1 MNTIKIYSA
10 SACPYAQR
18 SRMVLVTKGIEF
30 EVVEIDLKNKPDWF
44 TSISPYGKVPLLQH
58 GEATVWESAVINEYL
73 EEVFTQQPLMP
84 QNALNRAKARIW
96 IDFANT
102 KFTTAFYKLL
112 LAQDSEKQEE
122 WRQELNQH
130 FATMEKGMQNLSEMG
145 NYWLGQALSLVDL
158 TYYPWFERL
167 PVLEHYRGFKLPE
180 SCQTLRQWYDL
191 MQEVPA
197 VKQTQQGADYHIKQY
212 EKYAN
217 NQASGVTAKEMQKY

>member
-1 MNTIKIYSA
+1 MNAIKIYSA

-18 SRMVLVTKGIEF
+18 SRMVLITKGIEF

-44 TSISPYGKVPLLQH
+44 TAISPYGKVPLLEH
-58 GEATVWESAVINEYL
+58 GEAKVWESAVINEYL
-73 EEVFTQQPLMP
+73 EEVFPQQPLMP
-84 QNALNRAKARIW
+84 QAALNRAKARIW

-112 LAQDSEKQEE
+112 LAQEPEKQEE

-130 FATMEKGMQNLSEMG
+130 CSTMEKGIQNLSEMG
-145 NYWLGQALSLVDL
+145 DYWLGRALSLVDL

-167 PVLEHYRGFKLPE
+167 PVLEYYRGFKLPE
-180 SCQTLRQWYDL
+180 SCKNLRRWYNL
-191 MQEVPA
+191 MQAVPA
-197 VKQTQQGADYHIKQY
+197 VKQTQQSANYHIKQY